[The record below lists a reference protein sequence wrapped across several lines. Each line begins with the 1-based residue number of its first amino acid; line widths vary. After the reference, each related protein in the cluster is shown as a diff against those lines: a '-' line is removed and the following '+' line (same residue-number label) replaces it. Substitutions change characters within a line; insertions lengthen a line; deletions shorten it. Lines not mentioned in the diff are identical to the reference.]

1 VNAISKSPD
10 RRDLDAR
17 PVQLPAIGLHAG
29 DIPVTEGQ
37 SDSEAAMRILTGQVL
52 RLPKKM
58 AKVRLTRVFPSDQ
71 V

>member
-1 VNAISKSPD
+1 
-10 RRDLDAR
+10 
-17 PVQLPAIGLHAG
+17 
-29 DIPVTEGQ
+29 
-37 SDSEAAMRILTGQVL
+37 MRILTGQVL